1 MKNNG
6 KKAIIMIVF
15 LSVTLFGCGK
25 TTDNTDSNNT
35 LDNKIEIVEAVSESV
50 DNGDEIIE
58 LEESMQSI
66 RETSEIIK
74 DDESDEGEL
83 AEEMKV
89 YQAVVNDTA
98 NVRAGAS
105 VDDERIGTVKKGAI
119 VTVLEKLGD
128 WCLVLWNDQE
138 VYIMSQYLDEATE
151 GALNE
156 IAAEKTQGQSVSTS
170 NSNDVVPETEEVV
183 QNDVNPPSND
193 LNVPEYDFTI
203 PSEENTSVEATVV
216 SPYTFEARVLNS
228 CPIYSKSRVVIYVK
242 TDHPDGNK
250 MFVSSGNK
258 PSQVILGMY
267 YNDINYVDKDN
278 FYTSFEKVNGGYVCV
293 VSPQNSG
300 VYTYTFTD
308 TSVPQHSVVMGSIDV
323 VVNDR
328 AVAEDAFYRNVINSV
343 TTPEMTDKQKMDAI
357 CEYVRNNFKYKQ
369 SGPGGTVIFL
379 TSLEGP
385 WVDSRRIHCDEATGI
400 MMEFARRLGL
410 QSECTYAG
418 YASHVYATVTID
430 GVPYVYDACPLG
442 ETGIVTSWDY
452 VL

>member
-25 TTDNTDSNNT
+25 ATDNTDSNNT

-50 DNGDEIIE
+50 DNGEEIIE
-58 LEESMQSI
+58 LEESMQSN

-74 DDESDEGEL
+74 DGEGEL

-119 VTVLEKLGD
+119 VTVLEQMGD

-151 GALNE
+151 EELNE
-156 IAAEKTQGQSVSTS
+156 IAPEKPQEQSVGTS
-170 NSNDVVPETEEVV
+170 DSNDVVPETEEVV
-183 QNDVNPPSND
+183 QNDVNPSLND
-193 LNVPEYDFTI
+193 STVPDYNFTI
-203 PSEENTSVEATVV
+203 PSGENTSVETTVV
-216 SPYTFEARVLNS
+216 SPYTFEARVLNA
-228 CPIYSKSRVVIYVK
+228 CPIYSKSRVVIYIK
-242 TDHPDGNK
+242 TNHPDGNK
-250 MFVSSGNK
+250 MFVSSGNM

-267 YNDINYVDKDN
+267 YNDIKYVDKDN
-278 FYTSFEKVNGGYVCV
+278 IYTSFEKVNEGYVCV

-300 VYTYTFTD
+300 NYTYTFTD
-308 TSVPQHSVVMGSIDV
+308 ASIPGNSLKMGSIDI

-328 AVAEDAFYRNVINSV
+328 TVAENVFYENVIQSV
-343 TTPEMTDKQKMDAI
+343 TTPEMTDKQKMDEI

-369 SGPGGTVIFL
+369 SGPDGTVIFL

-385 WVDSRRIHCDEATGI
+385 WVDNRRIHCDEATGI

-430 GVPYVYDACPLG
+430 GIPYVYDACPLG